1 MARDVRR
8 IFDELLVLHARA
20 GDRQALERLAAY
32 WRPRHFAH
40 ARRLLW
46 REEDA
51 ADAVQE
57 AWVSIVR
64 SVGRLREPERFAAWS
79 YAIVTRRCQDRM
91 RAAMREPVGDG
102 EVEAADPDAAD
113 HDARE
118 DMRRAMLRLA
128 PDQRAAIALYYREG
142 FSVAEIAQALEI
154 PPGTV
159 KSRLFNARRTLRE
172 FFKEGEDDDQA

>member
-20 GDRQALERLAAY
+20 GDREALERLAAY

-40 ARRLLW
+40 ARRLMW

-64 SVGRLREPERFAAWS
+64 SVARLKDPARFASWS

-91 RAAMREPVGDG
+91 RAVSREPVGDN
-102 EVEAADPDAAD
+102 EVEAADPNVAD
-113 HDARE
+113 HDAAE
-118 DMRRAMLRLA
+118 DMRRAMAQLA
-128 PDQRAAIALYYREG
+128 PEQRAAIALYYREA
-142 FSVAEIAQALEI
+142 FSIGEIAQALGV

-159 KSRLFNARRTLRE
+159 KSRLFSARKALRE
-172 FFKEGEDDDQA
+172 FFKEGDDDEQA